1 MIEETNLNVRLERY
15 HRLIEVAR
23 DLASTL
29 DLNTLLMRVI
39 TAAVEISGSEAASI
53 LLYDGCTQ
61 ELFFQLATNMD
72 GPVIHGLTAPLEG
85 SIAGWTIT
93 NHKTAVVLNTH
104 DDPRF
109 FDKVDKTTDFHT
121 KSLIAIPL
129 ITKDKVLGVLEVIN
143 KQVGVYTDE
152 DQELL
157 EVLGS
162 QAAVAIENTRL
173 FQQSDLISE
182 FVHEIRTPL
191 SALRTAS
198 YLLDRADI
206 TSQQQAALTKTVHLE
221 TQRLNEMANS
231 FLDLARLES
240 GRVSFQPSEVD
251 LSTLIEEACQVILPQ
266 AQERAITVHIQAP
279 VDLPKVSV
287 DRNKIKQVILNLLS
301 NAVKYNLSGGRIQVT
316 ANATPNE
323 VTIAVSDTGIGI
335 PPEAMS
341 RLFQK
346 FYRVPGSE
354 KVASGTGLGLSICKQ
369 IVLAHGGHMEVQ
381 SSDDHGTTFTV
392 HLPKLQPK

>member
-1 MIEETNLNVRLERY
+1 MIEETNLNIRLERY

-39 TAAVEISGSEAASI
+39 NAAVEISGSEAASI

-61 ELFFQLATNMD
+61 ELFFQLATNLD

-93 NHKTAVVLNTH
+93 HRKTAVVLDTH

-109 FDKVDKTTDFHT
+109 FDKVDKTTDFRT
-121 KSLIAIPL
+121 NSLIAIPL
-129 ITKDKVLGVLEVIN
+129 ITKDKVLGVFEVIN
-143 KQVGVYTDE
+143 KQVGTYTDE

-157 EVLGS
+157 EVLGT

-206 TSQQQAALTKTVHLE
+206 TAQQQAALTKTVHLE

-251 LSTLIEEACQVILPQ
+251 LQTLIEEACQVILPQ
-266 AQERAITVHIQAP
+266 AQEKAISIHIQAP

-287 DRNKIKQVILNLLS
+287 DRNKIKQVVLNLLS

-316 ANATPNE
+316 LGSSANE
-323 VTIAVSDTGIGI
+323 VSIAVSDTGIGI

-369 IVLAHGGHMEVQ
+369 IVVAHGGHMEVQ

-392 HLPKLQPK
+392 HLPR